1 MSIETEPEVV
11 AEVPTEEEQPKK
23 SRLLLAIAVTVGVL
37 AGGGGGALYVGPLV
51 AARLHPEVAH
61 ATKEKA
67 AADSAA
73 AAETGPAIIHQVD
86 NLVMNPAGSNGT
98 RFLMLTVAFD
108 VKDESVSTQ
117 MQTRDAEIRDAV
129 LGVLGTKTVEELADV
144 SQRDSL
150 KAQMLAAVAKLFPA
164 GAIKRVYLPQFVIQ

>member
-1 MSIETEPEVV
+1 MPNETDPEVV

-23 SRLLLAIAVTVGVL
+23 SRLLLAIVVTVGVL

-51 AARLHPEVAH
+51 AARLHPRVAQ
-61 ATKEKA
+61 ADA
-67 AADSAA
+67 ASDSAA
-73 AAETGPAIIHQVD
+73 SADAGPSIIHQVD

-108 VKDESVSTQ
+108 VKDESVGAQ
-117 MQTRDAEIRDAV
+117 MQARDAEIRDAV
-129 LGVLGTKTVEELADV
+129 LGVLGTKSVEELADV
-144 SQRDSL
+144 SRRDTL

-164 GAIKRVYLPQFVIQ
+164 GAVKRVYLPQFVIQ